1 MFKAALPLGAG
12 ALVLLTSANVMA
24 EQKLGWHGSG
34 EAGYNGKTGNTV
46 SENIFARLKVNHS
59 TQKTEFKS
67 LVEVE
72 NKSESNI
79 RTSERYVLD
88 LQGNY
93 YFTDQRDYY
102 SFANARGE
110 KDRFADIDLDY
121 TLTVGLGKQLIK
133 TDTTHLA
140 GEAGLGYQDVTYLQA
155 KQNNFNQASFRAK
168 LDFKHAFN
176 DIVSFNQDALYFA
189 GEKQYKIETNTSL
202 QAALNSRFSVSA
214 GYKYRYTSKP
224 AAGKKKEDGETLIS
238 LIYKF

>member
-1 MFKAALPLGAG
+1 MFKATLPLGAA
-12 ALVLLTSANVMA
+12 ALILATSTQAMA

-46 SENIFARLKVNHS
+46 SENLFARLKVNHS
-59 TQKTEFKS
+59 AERTEFKS
-67 LVEVE
+67 LVEAE

-93 YFTDQRDYY
+93 YFSQARDYY

-121 TLTVGLGKQLIK
+121 TLTLGLGKQFLDN
-133 TDTTHLA
+133 DTTKLS
-140 GEAGLGYQDVTYLQA
+140 GEAGLGYQDVSYIAA
-155 KQNNFNQASFRAK
+155 KQNNFNQTSFRAK

-176 DIVSFNQDALYFA
+176 DIVSFHQDALYFA
-189 GEKQYKIETNTSL
+189 GEKQYKVETNSSI

-224 AAGKKKEDGETLIS
+224 AAGKKKEDGETLLS